1 LVRNQYRPPDSAL
14 KIRTALKSIKN
25 KWFAEKSANLF
36 FYRLSGR
43 CDRSSCVDPT
53 DPFPLAD
60 TWQDA
65 VDDRPIKSGG
75 DANRMALN
83 QDT

>member
-1 LVRNQYRPPDSAL
+1 LPKNRQTIFFIVSPGGAIDPPAF
-14 KIRTALKSIKN
+14 TQ
-25 KWFAEKSANLF
+25 
-36 FYRLSGR
+36 
-43 CDRSSCVDPT
+43 T